1 MDCNDLLVN
10 HLRFTLL
17 LLEGGPKDLLPLL
30 SFICLLMPSGCA
42 DHHGWIQMVA
52 LGVEDLPPKQN
63 ELELK
68 NGLHNII
75 GEIEFLSAQNSKSSY
90 SFQYALQWTVLVWSL
105 DHNQNKSLPSLHL
118 KQTSQTFMRVL
129 SSAYERLISI
139 QKFHLRRAFPLRH
152 ASPMK
157 SLPLPL
163 HCRHSQGHWLYQ
175 HLSLTGLSGCLLG
188 KAFLC

>member
-1 MDCNDLLVN
+1 
-10 HLRFTLL
+10 
-17 LLEGGPKDLLPLL
+17 
-30 SFICLLMPSGCA
+30 
-42 DHHGWIQMVA
+42 MVA

-63 ELELK
+63 GLELK
-68 NGLHNII
+68 NGLHNIAGKI
-75 GEIEFLSAQNSKSSY
+75 FFQTFIEFLSAQNSESSY

-129 SSAYERLISI
+129 SFASERLISI
-139 QKFHLRRAFPLRH
+139 QKFHLRRAFPLQH

-175 HLSLTGLSGCLLG
+175 HLQLTVLSGCLLG